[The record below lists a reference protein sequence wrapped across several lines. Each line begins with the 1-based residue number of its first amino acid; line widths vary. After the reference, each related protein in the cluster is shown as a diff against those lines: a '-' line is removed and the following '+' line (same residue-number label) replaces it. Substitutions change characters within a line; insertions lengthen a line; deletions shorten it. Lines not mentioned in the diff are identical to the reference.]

1 MSDYM
6 SLLNLHALK
15 QLVHP
20 VDFPD
25 VRLMIGSA
33 ETLAP
38 QLVLISQA
46 SIPKDVTENLRH
58 LESLTDEEVHDAIDN
73 GILEVNDFNGN
84 TAIVEEMLGVYK

>member
-1 MSDYM
+1 MFDYM
-6 SLLNLHALK
+6 AMLNRHAFN

-20 VDFPD
+20 VEVPD
-25 VRLMIGSA
+25 NRLMIASA

-38 QLVLISQA
+38 QSVLISQA
-46 SIPKDVTENLRH
+46 TIPKDVAENLRH
-58 LESLTDEEVHDAIDN
+58 LEGLTDEEVHDAIDN